1 MLFFLDSKQIHR
13 NPSTA
18 IKASAKVDI
27 EPITIPFRKCDVLL
41 LLIGETPIRNG
52 NINSSEPKVG

>member
-52 NINSSEPKVG
+52 NINSS